1 MSLSQ
6 WQLNG
11 SCLPLLCS
19 SCLHLEVHSAGKS
32 EKLTYVGKY
41 MLCCMWP
48 ISPFQCEV
56 ADTTW
61 NLRVGALSEMTVS
74 GLRF

>member
-32 EKLTYVGKY
+32 EKKSNIRGKIHAVLYVTKH
-41 MLCCMWP
+41 
-48 ISPFQCEV
+48 PFPQVC
-56 ADTTW
+56 
-61 NLRVGALSEMTVS
+61 
-74 GLRF
+74 